1 MSQLTAYAG
10 IQEQCANVLILL
22 TADDPDP
29 QEIESHLS
37 TLATLQEALQQTP
50 PSANE
55 SRESLL
61 QAAKETLRLTTA
73 IRDAANDCHERL
85 RAAQARS
92 ERTQQALSAYR
103 DDTTVSPSHFIDQQ
117 R

>member
-1 MSQLTAYAG
+1 MSQLAAYAR
-10 IQEQCANVLILL
+10 IQEQCASILILL

-29 QEIESHLS
+29 HEIEDHLT

-50 PSANE
+50 PTADE

-61 QAAKETLRLTTA
+61 SAASETLRLTTA
-73 IRDAANDCHERL
+73 IRDAATDCHERL
-85 RAAQARS
+85 RTAQARS

-103 DDTTVSPSHFIDQQ
+103 DDTPAPSHFIDQQ

>member
-1 MSQLTAYAG
+1 MSLVAAYG
-10 IQEQCANVLILL
+10 RIQEHCASVLFLL
-22 TADDPDP
+22 TSDDPDP
-29 QEIESHLS
+29 EEIESLLS
-37 TLATLQEALQQTP
+37 TLTTLQEALQQTP
-50 PSANE
+50 PTAND
-55 SRESLL
+55 SVESLL
-61 QAAKETLRLTTA
+61 QAAKETQRLTTA

-103 DDTTVSPSHFIDQQ
+103 DDTPAPSHFIDQQ

>member
-1 MSQLTAYAG
+1 MSLLAAYG
-10 IQEQCANVLILL
+10 RIQEQCATVLILL
-22 TADDPDP
+22 TSDDPDP
-29 QEIESHLS
+29 HEIESHLS

-50 PSANE
+50 PTADE
-55 SRESLL
+55 SIASLL
-61 QAAKETLRLTTA
+61 LAATETQRLTTA

-103 DDTTVSPSHFIDQQ
+103 DDTPAPSHFIDQQ

>member
-1 MSQLTAYAG
+1 MSQLAAYAG

-29 QEIESHLS
+29 QEIESHLN

-61 QAAKETLRLTTA
+61 QAATETLRLTTA

-85 RAAQARS
+85 RATQARS